1 MSLILEALRK
11 SEAERRR
18 GEAPD
23 LLRVDP
29 APARATPAPW
39 RRAWIAAPLLLVAAL
54 AAWWW
59 RDSDAPV
66 AVDAGA
72 PARAAPVATKAATP
86 TRPPA
91 TLPEIDR
98 LQPPPA
104 PPAAPIV
111 APDRVATAALPPP
124 APPASASGATTSAA
138 PVAAPAPAAPVA
150 LGALPASQRKA
161 LPPLRLSMH
170 LWNEDPARRVA
181 ILDGR
186 RVAPGDRI
194 GDAVVAGIRPDGVLL
209 DWNGL
214 QVLVPLP

>member
-29 APARATPAPW
+29 VPARAAPAPW

-59 RDSDAPV
+59 RDGDAPV
-66 AVDAGA
+66 AVDADA
-72 PARAAPVATKAATP
+72 PVRAAPVAAKAATP

-104 PPAAPIV
+104 PPPAPGV
-111 APDRVATAALPPP
+111 APDRVATAAAASP
-124 APPASASGATTSAA
+124 APPASASTA

-150 LGALPASQRKA
+150 LAALPASQRKA